1 MHYCFC
7 SHLFHF
13 WDKINFIMWRNII
26 FMLNYPL
33 HMQTHTLSEDE
44 PSEVSSPSLSRS
56 QGLRLLIFFFLR
68 LLSLSALWPSPSAIL
83 PSRPLSWYES
93 GGRRRE
99 MVSQH
104 RKHKDGRWQ
113 TPKGIPKGG
122 GHWWKAHLRRH
133 PLAVSWVSSSL
144 LPLLAP
150 EVLSSSPGH
159 NTQTVNIMLSYGGKN
174 P

>member
-1 MHYCFC
+1 
-7 SHLFHF
+7 
-13 WDKINFIMWRNII
+13 MWRNIT

-144 LPLLAP
+144 QPPLAP

-174 P
+174 LSEWMDTLE